1 MLLSI
6 CSLLTDPNPDDPLV
20 PEIAHIYKTDRCG
33 CFARVFRPEG
43 LRKAGPAHARDT
55 RSLTPPAR
63 RSSRYTETAR
73 EWTQKFAV
81 RGLRCD
87 GSAPLRQTCPLA
99 RGGAACCAGCAWLTR
114 APRRNADVSFGGA
127 AALLQPARLR
137 HEFSSARFVR
147 WAEPWP
153 QDQGP
158 LAPPPGWA

>member
-81 RGLRCD
+81 RRLRCD
-87 GSAPLRQTCPLA
+87 ESHRCGKRAL
-99 RGGAACCAGCAWLTR
+99 WL
-114 APRRNADVSFGGA
+114 A
-127 AALLQPARLR
+127 AALPVAPGARGSPAPR
-137 HEFSSARFVR
+137 A
-147 WAEPWP
+147 AT
-153 QDQGP
+153 QM
-158 LAPPPGWA
+158 